1 MATSALKRYFQRS
14 MANRR
19 NKMTDAA
26 AAPNCLAGV
35 RVLDLS
41 QFEAGPTC
49 TEVLAQLGAE
59 VVKVENPKGGEP
71 GRILGTGP
79 KPGADAYYFMIY
91 NANKKSVTVN
101 LKSPRGLAL
110 VKEMA
115 KQADVFIENMAP
127 GTIEKLG
134 LGWDELHQLNPRLI
148 YAQVKGFG
156 EGSPYEH
163 NLAFDM
169 IAQAC
174 GGNMAITGEAGRRP
188 LRPGPTLGD
197 TGTGMLMAISILAA
211 LYQRQSTGQGRRLQV
226 AMQDAQL
233 NYIRGAFVNHARTG
247 KPQERGGAGFGPPVP
262 PNGIFPCQ
270 PGGPNDWIYVF
281 NSHNNPEHWRRLAK
295 VLDRPELADDPN
307 YVERDNR
314 LQRIDEVNA
323 MVTAWTQQHSKHE
336 AMRILGAAGIPAGA
350 VLDTTDLLAEA
361 TFASRGII
369 QTQQHPNGE
378 LRMPTFPVRFDGKPP
393 KIAPAPL
400 LGQHTNEVFASWLGM
415 SERDVSGLKDEGVI

>member
-1 MATSALKRYFQRS
+1 
-14 MANRR
+14 
-19 NKMTDAA
+19 MTEAA
-26 AAPNCLAGV
+26 VAQSCLAGV
-35 RVLDLS
+35 RVLDLT

-91 NANKKSVTVN
+91 NANKKSVTVD
-101 LKSPRGLAL
+101 LKSKRGLAL

-115 KQADVFIENMAP
+115 KKADVFIENMAP

-134 LGWDELHQLNPRLI
+134 LGWDELHKLNPRLI

-156 EGSPYEH
+156 EGSPYER

-174 GGNMAITGEAGRRP
+174 GGTMAITGEADGRP
-188 LRPGPTLGD
+188 CRPGATLGD
-197 TGTGMLMAISILAA
+197 TGTGMLMAISVVSA
-211 LYQRQSTGQGRRLQV
+211 LYERHSTGVGRRLQV

-233 NYIRGAFVNHARTG
+233 NYIRGAFIMHARTG
-247 KPQERGGAGFGPPVP
+247 KPSGRNGAKGAFGGPPP
-262 PNGIFPCQ
+262 ADIYPCA
-270 PGGPNDWIYVF
+270 PGGPNDWVFVF
-281 NSHNNPEHWRRLAK
+281 NSHNNPEHWRRLARIIG
-295 VLDRPELADDPN
+295 RPELADDPE
-307 YVERDNR
+307 YLDRDNR
-314 LQRIDEVNA
+314 VKHAAEVDEMIA
-323 MVTAWTQQHSKHE
+323 AWTMQHSKHE
-336 AMRILGAAGIPAGA
+336 AMRIIGEAGIPAGA
-350 VLDTTDLLAEA
+350 VMDTGDLLAEP
-361 TFASRGII
+361 TFEARGII
-369 QTQQHPNGE
+369 QTQHHPAGE

-400 LGQHTNEVFASWLGM
+400 LGEHTREVFGDWLGL
-415 SERDVSGLKDEGVI
+415 SERDVAGLKDEGVV